1 MFHFESLELLYWDYW
16 ERVRIPFDER
26 IIVIVG
32 PNGSGKTTLLDA
44 MRTLLGIKTSA
55 KRDYKRYA
63 RRSNK
68 PHSWIVAVVKNIK
81 DSSNRPCFYP
91 LFTDKVTLACRIEK
105 KGGEWQRGYFVKP
118 GVVPIEDLLDSTSS
132 EMLGLR
138 EYRSILERAGLSGA
152 MLRVLSLEQGATDRL
167 CEYSAKELLYLVY
180 EAFGDRSTLD
190 NYEKAREDQIEA
202 ERELEGLRLNVEKLE
217 NQLSTLTNRV
227 NNYREYDSLVKRK
240 NYLETEVT
248 ARAEYVTM
256 KDNIDGLSRNITG
269 MKREIEPMKR
279 KISGLETRIKELKE
293 LDTSLRRDKDGAG
306 EGIRRLQETLIE
318 ENRKRATI
326 ETTLSEI
333 TRLKALAEGVEPIDM
348 EHLEN
353 RYEETLKE
361 SVRREDEIEA
371 MKNKATE
378 VESSLS
384 ALKAGIIRPERPAE
398 EFSQAMKSAG
408 ISHRFLFDGIEI
420 TDEKWRLAI
429 ESIMRGYRYIIVL
442 KNPADRWKAWQMGE
456 ESGYRHFIVSGTG
469 SPDIPSPSGSA
480 LEAVRLKQWVPE
492 WISRLLADIY
502 LVDTVRDGKA
512 LSDGSTFVT
521 AKGYL
526 RERRGGRSISVSEG
540 DFIFGVAA
548 RKRQIEFLG
557 KELLSIRQQISLQ
570 EEGLRK
576 KRELIEDLKTRLQ
589 QQEALQGYLSRREEE
604 QRIGAELN
612 RIIASIKTTEKRI
625 ESLNDS
631 FRLLSDR
638 HTQACVELSNSEK
651 ELERLRVDFNN
662 RLNDCKQLRSES
674 FQKIREFRKYR
685 LKIPPHWRTPEQIAG
700 YKEQFGDIRNVKMAI
715 AQVQVRI
722 DEGEWEKDPR
732 IIDLKAK
739 VEQDYKYELDNLKRK
754 EYEFSETRRVT
765 EDARA
770 AYIDILRASI
780 RFYERNLKALATL
793 AGVEIEVTKPR
804 LENDDTLLKE
814 AGIEVKWNF
823 DGKGLISTDDG
834 EASGGQQ
841 VIKSLILLIALMM
854 DDRSKGGFVF
864 IDEPFAHLD
873 VFNIDRVAEFL
884 LATETQFIVTTPN
897 THNTNIYRPAMLSI
911 VTKKKSPS
919 GPFAPPPAHIR
930 RLNA

>member
-81 DSSNRPCFYP
+81 DSANRPCFYP
-91 LFTDKVTLACRIEK
+91 IFTDKVTLACRIEK
-105 KGGEWQRGYFVKP
+105 KGGEWQRGYLVKP
-118 GVVPIEDLLDSTSS
+118 GVVPMEELVDSTSS

-180 EAFGDRSTLD
+180 EAFGDKSTLD

-217 NQLSTLTNRV
+217 NKLSTLTNRV

-256 KDNIDGLSRNITG
+256 KDNIDGLRRNITG
-269 MKREIEPMKR
+269 MKREIEPKKG
-279 KISGLETRIKELKE
+279 KIAGLETRIRNLKGM
-293 LDTSLRRDKDGAG
+293 DTSLKRDKEETE
-306 EGIRRLQETLIE
+306 EGIRRLQVALIE
-318 ENRKRATI
+318 ANRKRATT

-333 TRLKALAEGVEPIDM
+333 TRLRALSEGVEPVDI
-348 EHLEN
+348 EHLRN
-353 RYEETLKE
+353 RYEETIKE
-361 SVRREDEIEA
+361 SVRFEDEIESL
-371 MKNKATE
+371 KNRDAE
-378 VESSLS
+378 LERNLG

-398 EFSQAMKSAG
+398 EFSQSMKAAG
-408 ISHRFLFDGIEI
+408 ISHGFLFDGIEI

-429 ESIMRGYRYIIVL
+429 ESILRGYRYIIVL
-442 KNPADRWKAWQMGE
+442 ENPADRWKAWQMGE
-456 ESGYRHFIVSGTG
+456 ESGYRHFIVSDTG
-469 SPDIPSPSGSA
+469 SPDIPAPSGSA
-480 LEAVRLKQWVPE
+480 LEAVKLKQWVPE
-492 WISRLLADIY
+492 WIRMLLAGIY
-502 LVDTVRDGKA
+502 LVDSVRNGKA

-548 RKRQIEFLG
+548 RKRQTEFLG
-557 KELLSIRQQISLQ
+557 KELSGIREQISLQ

-576 KRELIEDLKTRLQ
+576 KRELIEELKTRVQ
-589 QQEALQGYLSRREEE
+589 RQEALQGYLSRREEE
-604 QRIGAELN
+604 QRLVTELEQ
-612 RIIASIKTTEKRI
+612 IIASIETTEKKI

-631 FRLLSDR
+631 LRLLNDR
-638 HTQACVELSNSEK
+638 YTQTCVELSNSEK
-651 ELERLRVDFNN
+651 ELDRLRVEFEN
-662 RLNDCKQLRSES
+662 RLNDCKQLRSECL
-674 FQKIREFRKYR
+674 QKIREFRTYR
-685 LKIPPHWRTPEQIAG
+685 FRIPSHWRTPEKIAG

-715 AQVQVRI
+715 DQVQRSL

-732 IIDLKAK
+732 VIDLKAK
-739 VEQDYKYELDNLKRK
+739 VEQDYKYELDNLKKK

-770 AYIDILRASI
+770 AYIDILRASV

-793 AGVEIEVTKPR
+793 AGVEVEVTKPR

-814 AGIEVKWNF
+814 AGIEVRWNF
-823 DGKGLISTDDG
+823 DGKGFISTDDG

-854 DDRSKGGFVF
+854 DDRARGGFVF

-897 THNTNIYRPAMLSI
+897 THNTNIYRPSMLSI
-911 VTKKKSPS
+911 VTKKKPASN
-919 GPFAPPPAHIR
+919 PFAPPPAHIR